1 MLFTVVE
8 TVFLILAHIDALPSF
23 ITDKLDSNKI
33 AMSLVTYY
41 IVVTGVG
48 SYDFKVN
55 LFIST
60 PITVFTA
67 YFMAR
72 VEENN

>member
-1 MLFTVVE
+1 VFFTVVE
-8 TVFLILAHIDALPSF
+8 TAFLILAHTETLPSF

-33 AMSLVTYY
+33 VMSLITYY

-55 LFIST
+55 LFFST
-60 PITVFTA
+60 PVTVFTS

-72 VEENN
+72 IEENN